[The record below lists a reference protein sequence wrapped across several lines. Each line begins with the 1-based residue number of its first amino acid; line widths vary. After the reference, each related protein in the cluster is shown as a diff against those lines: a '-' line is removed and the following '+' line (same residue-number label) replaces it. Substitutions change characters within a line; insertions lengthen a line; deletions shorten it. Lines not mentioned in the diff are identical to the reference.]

1 MSDPPRE
8 SVAAAEEPEGGPAG
22 PPPNRLR
29 RLWSDLTGVGGDW
42 QSLILVPVLAVVSA
56 LLIGAVIIAV
66 STVDLLRLWGESPGR
81 ALTETWDTVSS
92 AYVGLFQGA
101 FGSLRGL
108 SETLVSA
115 APLILA
121 GLAVAVGFRA
131 GLFNIGAEGQMLIGG
146 MAALTVGFSF
156 EGLPLVIHLPLALL
170 AGFVGGAIWG
180 GFPGLLRAKT
190 GAHEVITTIMM
201 NWIAIRFVDYAL
213 KTSFIQAPGRTDPIS
228 KGVAESAR
236 LPLLLGSRYR
246 VHVGIIVALLVAW
259 AVYWLLFRSTIG
271 FEFRAVGYNP
281 DGARYAGVSVT
292 RAYIL
297 VMAVAG
303 AMAGLGGGN
312 QVLGV
317 LHRASPGFS
326 AGIGFDAIALAL
338 LGRSHPLGV
347 VLAGLL
353 FGALEAGGLRMQAA
367 SDVGIDLI
375 AVIQALVIVFIA
387 APALIRAV
395 YRVKAGP
402 GAEQLTRGWA
412 A

>member
-1 MSDPPRE
+1 MSDVPGE
-8 SVAAAEEPEGGPAG
+8 SATPAGEPEGGRDA
-22 PPPNRLR
+22 PPRRRLQ
-29 RLWSDLTGVGGDW
+29 RLWSDLTGVGADW
-42 QSLILVPVLAVVSA
+42 QSLILVPVLAVLSA
-56 LLIGAVIIAV
+56 LIIGAIIIAV

-81 ALTETWDTVSS
+81 ALTETWDTISS
-92 AYVGLFQGA
+92 AYVGLFRGA
-101 FGSLRGL
+101 FGSLGGL

-146 MAALTVGFSF
+146 MAALAVGFSF

-170 AGFVGGAIWG
+170 AGFLGGAIWG

-213 KTSFIQAPGRTDPIS
+213 KTSFVQAPGRTDPIS

-246 VHVGIIVALLVAW
+246 VHIGIIVALLVAW
-259 AVYWLLFRSTIG
+259 GVYWLLFKSTIG

-297 VMAVAG
+297 VMAIAG

-317 LHRASPGFS
+317 LYRASPGFS

-375 AVIQALVIVFIA
+375 AVIQALIIVFIA